1 MPRILLTMAT
11 GTGKTVV
18 AFQIC
23 WKLWNSRW
31 NKTEEHRRP
40 RILYLA
46 DRNILIDD
54 PMAKTFAP
62 FGDARWKIAGGNAIK
77 SREMYFATYQSIA
90 ADSNRPGLYREF
102 PADFFDAIVIDECH
116 RGSAREDSNWREIL
130 THFSSASQVGMT
142 ATPRRQD
149 NADTYDYFG
158 DPIYSY
164 SLRQGIEEGF
174 LAPYRVHR
182 IVTTWDAVGWRPSQG
197 ELDRFGR
204 AIPDEEYQT
213 TEFEKIVALKA
224 RTDAVAKH
232 LTEFLKRTDR
242 FAKTIIFCVDQEHA
256 DEMRRALNNLNADLV
271 RDFSDYVCRVTSDE
285 GEIGRGHL
293 SNFQDLERRTPV
305 ILTTSQLLTTGVDAP
320 TVQNVV
326 LLRVINSMTEFKQI
340 IGRGTRVRDDYGK
353 LFFSILDYTGSATR
367 LFADPDFDGDPSS
380 ETEISI
386 DESGEVTSEVDDEAI
401 HEPPREYD
409 PTVRLP
415 PDEDDAPRRK
425 FYFDGGEV
433 EIAAHLVYE
442 LDPDGNQLRVV
453 QFTDY
458 TADKVRTLYRNAA
471 ELRNEWA
478 DPEKRREI
486 IDRLEERGIDFDH
499 LAETANQP
507 DADPLD
513 LICHLAFNAPLRTR
527 RERAQRLRSEQPD
540 FFKQY
545 GDEARQILE
554 DLLDKYTEHG
564 TAQFVIPDIL
574 ELPPI
579 NAHGNVIEIAKR
591 FGGIESLRD
600 AAGDSGEFYTPR
612 PVIQFMVTV
621 TNPQLGEVV
630 LDPACGTGGFLAEA
644 FSHLEK
650 QCKTVQDRKVLQD
663 RSIAGGE
670 AKPLP
675 YMLAQMNLLLHGLDA
690 PAIEYGNSLA
700 VKITELGPSDQVDLI
715 LTNPPFGGEEEAGIR
730 NNFPAAKQTSETALL
745 FLQLIMRRLK
755 KPRSGNE
762 NGGRAAIIVPNG
774 TLFGDGVCARIKE
787 DLLKEFNL
795 HTIVRL
801 PNGVFAP
808 YTAIP
813 TNLLFFDRSGTT
825 KDIWYYELPMPD
837 GRKNYSKTKPVQFD
851 EFADCIKLFQSKRRK
866 EDDHAWKVPAK
877 SVLKYDKAGN
887 LLACNLDQKNPSSA
901 DALVHL
907 PPEQLADDIL
917 AKERRIIE
925 IMEEIKAELA
935 GNNHQPQAAS
945 PRL

>member
-1 MPRILLTMAT
+1 MSNEADTCRRLVVPKLQFAGWDNDPFRINEQVTFTDGRIVVTGQRGRRRPGKRADYILRYRPDFPIAVVEAKASYATAGEGLQQAKDYAVILGLSFAFATNGHEIVEFDFISGLERQISSFPTPDELWARLNIDQNLDSIETEKLLTPAYHLSGKSPRYYQEIAINRTVQAVIHGDPRVLLTMAT

-31 NKTEEHRRP
+31 NKNGAHRRP

-62 FGDARWKIAGGNAIK
+62 FGDARWKIAGGNAIL
-77 SREMYFATYQSIA
+77 SREMYFATYQAIA
-90 ADSNRPGLYREF
+90 ADANRPGLYREY

-116 RGSAREDSNWREIL
+116 RGSSRQDSNWREIL
-130 THFSSASQVGMT
+130 NYFSTASQIGMT

-149 NADTYDYFG
+149 NADTYEYFG

-164 SLRQGIEEGF
+164 SLRRGIEDGF

-182 IVTTWDAVGWRPSQG
+182 IVTTWDAVGWRPTQG
-197 ELDRFGR
+197 DLDRFGR
-204 AIPDEEYQT
+204 PIPDEEYQT
-213 TEFEKIVALKA
+213 TEFEKIVSLKA

-232 LTEFLKRTDR
+232 LTDFLKRTDR
-242 FAKTIIFCVDQEHA
+242 FAKTIVFCVDQEHA

-271 RDFSDYVCRVTSDE
+271 RDYPDYVCRVTSDE

-367 LFADPDFDGDPSS
+367 LFADPDFDGDPTS
-380 ETEISI
+380 ETETLIN
-386 DESGEVTSEVDDEAI
+386 ESGEVTNEVADEAI
-401 HEPPREYD
+401 HEPPPDYELG
-409 PTVRLP
+409 TTLP
-415 PDEDDAPRRK
+415 NADETDAPRRK
-425 FYFDGGEV
+425 FYFDGGQV
-433 EIAAHLVYE
+433 EIAAHLVFE

-478 DPEKRREI
+478 NPEKRREI
-486 IDRLEERGIDFDH
+486 IDKLEERGIDFDH

-527 RERAQRLRSEQPD
+527 RERAQRLRSDQPN
-540 FFKQY
+540 FFEQY
-545 GDEARQILE
+545 GAEARQILE

-579 NAHGNVIEIAKR
+579 NAHGNVIEIAER
-591 FGGIESLRD
+591 FGGVESLRNAVMQLQTLLY
-600 AAGDSGEFYTPR
+600 AA
-612 PVIQFMVTV
+612 
-621 TNPQLGEVV
+621 
-630 LDPACGTGGFLAEA
+630 A
-644 FSHLEK
+644 
-650 QCKTVQDRKVLQD
+650 
-663 RSIAGGE
+663 
-670 AKPLP
+670 
-675 YMLAQMNLLLHGLDA
+675 
-690 PAIEYGNSLA
+690 
-700 VKITELGPSDQVDLI
+700 
-715 LTNPPFGGEEEAGIR
+715 
-730 NNFPAAKQTSETALL
+730 
-745 FLQLIMRRLK
+745 
-755 KPRSGNE
+755 
-762 NGGRAAIIVPNG
+762 
-774 TLFGDGVCARIKE
+774 
-787 DLLKEFNL
+787 
-795 HTIVRL
+795 
-801 PNGVFAP
+801 
-808 YTAIP
+808 
-813 TNLLFFDRSGTT
+813 
-825 KDIWYYELPMPD
+825 
-837 GRKNYSKTKPVQFD
+837 
-851 EFADCIKLFQSKRRK
+851 
-866 EDDHAWKVPAK
+866 
-877 SVLKYDKAGN
+877 
-887 LLACNLDQKNPSSA
+887 
-901 DALVHL
+901 
-907 PPEQLADDIL
+907 
-917 AKERRIIE
+917 
-925 IMEEIKAELA
+925 
-935 GNNHQPQAAS
+935 
-945 PRL
+945 